1 MDRLRAME
9 VFASV
14 AECGSFSRAADALGV
29 SNASITEWIKNLESH
44 LGVVLIQR
52 NSRRLRLTDEG
63 SHFLR
68 RSTEILTDI
77 ERAESEIR
85 GDVESVGGTIRVEA
99 TVSIGEALIY
109 PLIPEFLDRH
119 PNLSISLSLIN
130 APRNMIEHGTDV
142 AIRVDQVDSAEFWAR
157 PIHDAMSIACG
168 SPDFIATNDLPA
180 MPSELDPS
188 LCLGVLNR
196 GQYAPRN
203 WRFSRGKERVKLT
216 PTGRIS
222 CSSTPVLVRA
232 ATEGAGL
239 IHVLDVLVRDNLSSG
254 SLVQLFPDWNGE
266 ERTIFAVTP
275 RAKFATPKVRA
286 FMQFFGKTYDG
297 LQALVPVKAG
307 GVA

>member
-14 AECGSFSRAADALGV
+14 AECGSFSKAADALGM
-29 SNASITEWIKNLESH
+29 SNASITGWVKNLESH

-52 NSRRLRLTDEG
+52 NSRRLHLTDEG
-63 SHFLR
+63 THFLQ
-68 RSTEILTDI
+68 RSSEILRDI
-77 ERAESEIR
+77 ERAESEIK
-85 GDVESVGGTIRVEA
+85 GDPNSISGAIRVEA

-109 PLIPEFLDRH
+109 PLIPAFLEQY

-157 PIHDAMSIACG
+157 PIHNAASIACAAPG
-168 SPDFIATNDLPA
+168 FIENNALPKNPND
-180 MPSELDPS
+180 LDPS

-196 GQYAPRN
+196 GQYSPRD
-203 WRFSRGKERVKLT
+203 WRFSRGDEHAKLSPQGRV
-216 PTGRIS
+216 S

-232 ATEGAGL
+232 AIEGAGL
-239 IHVLDVLVRDNLSSG
+239 IHVLDVLVRDQLATG
-254 SLVQLFPDWNGE
+254 TLVQLFPDWKGE

-275 RAKFATPKVRA
+275 RAHDASPKVRA
-286 FMQFFGKTYDG
+286 FMRFFGQTYKG
-297 LQALVPVKAG
+297 RHASTPVRTG